1 MLIRESFEEFAAA
14 FGIVMPYLKEIMGQ
28 DMEVHLTDWNHILNF
43 EEADSF
49 QLDFK
54 PGTKL
59 QDSGTL
65 KIMHSGRQLKTNVS
79 KELYGVALKVIG
91 TPVEYNGKV
100 VGFVGISKSL
110 ETETQVSEMAC
121 RLEESLQQVRAAI
134 QQIAAS
140 AATINEQQQ
149 QLATAVGEIKEAG
162 VQIYSVLDFIKS
174 IADQTK
180 MLGLNAAIEAARAGE
195 AGRGFG
201 VVAEEIRKLSD
212 ESRSTVNQIQG
223 LTKRISDR
231 VECTEH
237 VSVATLNLAAE
248 QAAATEEIT
257 ANIEEISSAAKIL
270 DDIARTL

>member
-14 FGIVMPYLKEIMGQ
+14 FGIVMPYLKEIIGQ
-28 DMEVHLTDWNHILNF
+28 DLEVHLTDWNHILNF

-149 QLATAVGEIKEAG
+149 QLAAAVGEIKEAG

-212 ESRSTVNQIQG
+212 KSRSTVNQIQG
-223 LTKRISDR
+223 LTKQISDR

-257 ANIEEISSAAKIL
+257 ANIEEISSAAKVL
-270 DDIARTL
+270 DEIARTL

>member
-14 FGIVMPYLKEIMGQ
+14 FGIVMPYLKEIIGQ

-149 QLATAVGEIKEAG
+149 QLAAAVGEIKEAG

-174 IADQTK
+174 IANQTK

-212 ESRSTVNQIQG
+212 ESRITVSQIQG
-223 LTKRISDR
+223 LTKQISDR

-257 ANIEEISSAAKIL
+257 ANIEEISSAAKVL
-270 DDIARTL
+270 DEIARTL